1 MNAQSDNNP
10 LSVLDKLGQ
19 RLMPGQARRV
29 GPGAGELTVLS
40 GRVWLTRPG
49 DEQDRVLEPGHRL
62 NVSASE
68 RVVMESL
75 DRTAPASVV
84 WRPRGSTLQRL
95 GLRGVFAG
103 ALAGVLAALAR
114 RAASSA
120 SRAQG
125 CMS

>member
-1 MNAQSDNNP
+1 MNAQSER
-10 LSVLDKLGQ
+10 LSFSVLDKLGQ

-49 DEQDRVLEPGHRL
+49 DEQDCVLEPGQRL
-62 NVSASE
+62 SVNGSE

-75 DRTAPASVV
+75 DRATPASVA
-84 WRPRGSTLQRL
+84 WRPHGSAFQRL
-95 GLRGVFAG
+95 GLRGFLAG
-103 ALAGVLAALAR
+103 AFDALAR
-114 RAASSA
+114 KAASSA
-120 SRAQG
+120 SRAHG